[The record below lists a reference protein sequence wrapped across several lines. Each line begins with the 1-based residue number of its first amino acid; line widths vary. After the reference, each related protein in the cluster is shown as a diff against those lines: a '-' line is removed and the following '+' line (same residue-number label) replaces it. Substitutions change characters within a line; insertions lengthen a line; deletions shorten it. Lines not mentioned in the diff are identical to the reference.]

1 MTSALPP
8 GLEGNLVEYVRGGEG
23 DWLPFD
29 QKRLYTNAFVIQDD
43 KILLGWKKRG
53 FGVNKYNGFGGKVEL
68 GETPAEAAMRELKE
82 EAGIVAPL
90 EHAGSLLF
98 MTKGAG
104 WAFQIEMFS
113 ARSYS
118 GIPTEQVLFYMCDC
132 VVTDGLR
139 HRTDEMRPEWFSL
152 VPPAS
157 GLSDTNESV
166 MQIPYEKMWDD
177 DVYWL
182 PLLVQGQKFVG
193 RADFVMEGDEFRM
206 TRHWFGTIK
215 DH

>member
-29 QKRLYTNAFVIQDD
+29 EKRFYTNAFVIQDD
-43 KILLGWKKRG
+43 KILLGLKKRG
-53 FGVNKYNGFGGKVEL
+53 FGVNKYNGFGGKVEP

-82 EAGIVAPL
+82 EACIIAPL

-98 MTKGAG
+98 MTKDAA
-104 WAFQIEMFS
+104 WAFQIEIFS

-118 GIPTEQVLFYMCDC
+118 GIPTEQVLFC
-132 VVTDGLR
+132 
-139 HRTDEMRPEWFSL
+139 RTDEMRPEWFSFTST
-152 VPPAS
+152 VH
-157 GLSDTNESV
+157 GVSDTNAHV
-166 MQIPYEKMWDD
+166 LPIPYEKMWDD

-193 RADFVMEGDEFRM
+193 RADFLMEGDKFRM
-206 TRHWFGTIK
+206 TRYWFGTIAS
-215 DH
+215 HR

>member
-29 QKRLYTNAFVIQDD
+29 QKRFYTNAFVIQGD

-104 WAFQIEMFS
+104 WAFQIEIFS

-118 GIPTEQVLFYMCDC
+118 GIPIE
-132 VVTDGLR
+132 
-139 HRTDEMRPEWFSL
+139 TDEMRPEWFSFA
-152 VPPAS
+152 PPAS
-157 GLSDTNESV
+157 GVFDTNESV
-166 MQIPYEKMWDD
+166 MPIPYEKMWDD

-182 PLLVQGQKFVG
+182 PLLVQGRKFVG
-193 RADFVMEGDEFRM
+193 RADFVMEGDEFKM
-206 TRHWFGTIK
+206 ARHWFGTIK
-215 DH
+215 SDH